1 MFHTDTSY
9 ALLIKE
15 EYLRDP
21 QKKYEFLTLDIEI
34 DARVTQLYKL
44 TEDEYAI
51 ILEGAEDEFR
61 IKALKFYSDLL
72 KGT

>member
-44 TEDEYAI
+44 TEDE
-51 ILEGAEDEFR
+51 FR
-61 IKALKFYSDLL
+61 IKALKFHRDLL
-72 KGT
+72 KGLTT